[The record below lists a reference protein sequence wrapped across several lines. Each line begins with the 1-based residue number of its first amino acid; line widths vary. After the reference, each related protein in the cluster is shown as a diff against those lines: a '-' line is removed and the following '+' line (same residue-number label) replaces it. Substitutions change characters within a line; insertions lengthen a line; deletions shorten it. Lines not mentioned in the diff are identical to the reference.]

1 MLAASKKALTV
12 AVEYCGRW
20 CVWRALEFAAQ
31 PRRANSEAC
40 GTHLL
45 TPIPPPGPRGYE
57 PKYRMLESAI
67 KKLAPTA
74 AVTGKTGRVSSFEVV
89 VDGTVVYSKLATGA
103 FPDFTKLAAQIAQ

>member
-1 MLAASKKALTV
+1 
-12 AVEYCGRW
+12 
-20 CVWRALEFAAQ
+20 
-31 PRRANSEAC
+31 
-40 GTHLL
+40 
-45 TPIPPPGPRGYE
+45 
-57 PKYRMLESAI
+57 MLESAI

>member
-1 MLAASKKALTV
+1 MVRAARESL
-12 AVEYCGRW
+12 
-20 CVWRALEFAAQ
+20 
-31 PRRANSEAC
+31 RRHRRSHAHADA
-40 GTHLL
+40 THAPTEEL
-45 TPIPPPGPRGYE
+45 TPTSLTSSSRPLRGYE

-103 FPDFTKLAAQIAQ
+103 FPDFNKLAAQITQ

>member
-1 MLAASKKALTV
+1 MARVRVCGAATSSEL
-12 AVEYCGRW
+12 GG
-20 CVWRALEFAAQ
+20 VW
-31 PRRANSEAC
+31 
-40 GTHLL
+40 THLL